1 MNIPCITVRNSTE
14 RPETIDLGTNELVG
28 DDLTKLE
35 YYIDLMIAGK
45 WKTGKVPE
53 KWDGKAGERIAN
65 KLCQI
70 CNL

>member
-1 MNIPCITVRNSTE
+1 
-14 RPETIDLGTNELVG
+14 
-28 DDLTKLE
+28 
-35 YYIDLMIAGK
+35 MIAGK